1 MKVLAIVP
9 ARCGSKGFPNKNIK
23 IIGDKTLL
31 ELAVKVG
38 LDCKDVDDVYVS
50 TDCKEYK
57 NIALNAGSKS
67 LGLRPEEFA
76 TDSAKSIDVVIDL
89 INRLEE
95 KYDYLVLLQPTS
107 PIREPKDIENM
118 LNLLTGKNA
127 DACVSVTQFEEPHP
141 FKLKSIDSD
150 GYVKSFIDGTTS
162 EVPRQSLP
170 KAYALNGAI
179 YVTKIETV
187 LKEKT
192 FLPAKTVPY
201 LMNTNIN
208 IDSEEDFIFL
218 EAMVEKKK
226 VKVWGSDV

>member
-9 ARCGSKGFPNKNIK
+9 ARCGSKGFPNKNIAK
-23 IIGDKTLL
+23 IGDKTLL

-38 LDCKDVDDVYVS
+38 LDCQAIDDVYVS
-50 TDCKEYK
+50 TDCKEYE
-57 NIALNAGSKS
+57 NIAVNAGAKS

-89 INRLEE
+89 INRLEDSYE
-95 KYDYLVLLQPTS
+95 YLVLLQPTS
-107 PIREPKDIENM
+107 PIRKPKDIENM
-118 LNLLTGKNA
+118 INLLKEKNA

-141 FKLKSIDSD
+141 FKLKSIDND

-179 YVTKIETV
+179 YITKIETI
-187 LKEKT
+187 LNEKT
-192 FLPAKTVPY
+192 FLPKKTVPY
-201 LMNTNIN
+201 IMDTNIN

-218 EAMVEKKK
+218 EAMVQKKK
-226 VKVWGSDV
+226 VKVWANDV

>member
-1 MKVLAIVP
+1 MKVLSIVP

-23 IIGDKTLL
+23 KIGDKTLL

-38 LDCKDVDDVYVS
+38 LDCKAVDDVYVS
-50 TDCKEYK
+50 TDCKKYE
-57 NIALNAGSKS
+57 NIALNAGAKS

-76 TDSAKSIDVVIDL
+76 TDSAKSIDVVVDL
-89 INRLEE
+89 INKLEE

-118 LNLLTGKNA
+118 INLLKDKCA

-141 FKLKSIDSD
+141 FKLKSINSD

-179 YVTKIETV
+179 YITKIESILT
-187 LKEKT
+187 EKT
-192 FLPAKTVPY
+192 FLPNKTVPY
-201 LMNTNIN
+201 VMNTNIN

-218 EAMVEKKK
+218 EAMVQKKK
-226 VKVWGSDV
+226 VKV

>member
-1 MKVLAIVP
+1 MKVLVIVP
-9 ARCGSKGFPNKNIK
+9 SRCGSKGFPNKNIAK
-23 IIGDKTLL
+23 IGDKTLL

-38 LDCKDVDDVYVS
+38 LDCKIVDDVYIS
-50 TDCKEYK
+50 TDCNEYE
-57 NIALNAGSKS
+57 NIALNAGAKS

-89 INRLEE
+89 INKLEE
-95 KYDYLVLLQPTS
+95 KYDFLVLLQPTS

-118 LNLLTGKNA
+118 ISIIKEKKA

-170 KAYALNGAI
+170 KVYALNGAI
-179 YVTKIETV
+179 YITKIETI
-187 LKEKT
+187 LNEKT
-192 FLPAKTVPY
+192 FLPKKTVPY
-201 LMNTNIN
+201 IMDTNIN
-208 IDSEEDFIFL
+208 IDSEEDFILL
-218 EAMVEKKK
+218 EAMVQKKK

>member
-1 MKVLAIVP
+1 MRILGIIP

-23 IIGDKTLL
+23 KIGDKTLL

-38 LDCKDVDDVYVS
+38 LDCKTVDDVYVS
-50 TDCKEYK
+50 TDCNEYE
-57 NIALNAGSKS
+57 NIALNAGAKS
-67 LGLRPEEFA
+67 LGLRPKKFA
-76 TDSAKSIDVVIDL
+76 TDGAKSIDVVIDL

-118 LNLLTGKNA
+118 ISLLKENNA

-141 FKLKSIDSD
+141 YKLKSIDSD
-150 GYVKSFIDGTTS
+150 GYVKSFIEGSTS

-170 KAYALNGAI
+170 KVYALNGAI
-179 YVTKIETV
+179 YVTKIETI

-192 FLPAKTVPY
+192 FFPKKTVPY
-201 LMNTNIN
+201 IMDTNIN

-218 EAMVEKKK
+218 EAMVEKSK
-226 VKVWGSDV
+226 VNIWS

>member
-9 ARCGSKGFPNKNIK
+9 ARCGSKGFPNKNIAK
-23 IIGDKTLL
+23 IGDKTLL
-31 ELAVKVG
+31 DLAVRVG
-38 LDCKDVDDVYVS
+38 LDCKSVDDVYVS
-50 TDCKEYK
+50 TDCNEYE
-57 NIALNAGSKS
+57 NIALKVGAKS

-89 INRLEE
+89 INKLEK

-107 PIREPKDIENM
+107 PIREPQDIENM
-118 LNLLTGKNA
+118 INILKEKNA

-162 EVPRQSLP
+162 EVPRQFLP

-179 YVTKIETV
+179 YITKIETI
-187 LKEKT
+187 LNEKT
-192 FLPAKTVPY
+192 FLPQKTMPY
-201 LMNTNIN
+201 IMDTNIN

-218 EAMVEKKK
+218 ETMVQKKK